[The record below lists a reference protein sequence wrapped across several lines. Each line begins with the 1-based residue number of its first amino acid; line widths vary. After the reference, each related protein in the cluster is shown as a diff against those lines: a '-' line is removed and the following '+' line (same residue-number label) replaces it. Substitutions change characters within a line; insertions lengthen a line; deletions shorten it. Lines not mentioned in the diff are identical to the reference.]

1 MEIRMKTIYRFT
13 FLILGAILLSCTE
26 NHDPTG
32 PDHQTLILNKSFDS
46 VTVHL
51 DYGKDVLINNY
62 AILKFEGVESD
73 SRCPIDAICVWAG
86 NGEVNMVISTDR
98 EKKRFKLNTFLE
110 PKKYIFDDF
119 VIELKALNPATRSD
133 RPIKP
138 EDYSVNLIIKPAA
151 NEGQTSLPVKL
162 IEGNGTDIIKRD
174 LLNVNSL
181 TLQRDEL
188 KFNVSYSG
196 GCKEHSIELYAFKG
210 IQKSNPAQVTLIL
223 SHNGNGDMCEAYL
236 TKTVSFDLAA
246 LKNYLKSEHGISDKV
261 LLIIHDPSGR
271 PIRDPVI
278 EYIF

>member
-1 MEIRMKTIYRFT
+1 MKMIYRFT
-13 FLILGAILLSCTE
+13 FVILGVILLSCTDS
-26 NHDPTG
+26 HDPTG
-32 PDHQTLILNKSFDS
+32 PDHQALILNKSFDS

-51 DYGKDVLINNY
+51 NYGKDVLINNY

-73 SRCPIDAICVWAG
+73 SRCPIDAICIWPG

-98 EKKRFKLNTFLE
+98 DKKRFKLNSFLE
-110 PKKYIFDDF
+110 PRNYVFDDF

-138 EDYSVNLIIKPAA
+138 EDYSVDLIIKPAA
-151 NEGQTSLPVKL
+151 NGNLTSLPVKL
-162 IEGNGTDIIKRD
+162 IEGNNTDLIKRD
-174 LLNVNSL
+174 MLNVNSVSL
-181 TLQRDEL
+181 NKNEI

-196 GCKEHSIELYAFKG
+196 GCKEHLVELYAFKG

-236 TKTVSFDLAA
+236 TKTISFDLTS

-278 EYIF
+278 EYSF

>member
-1 MEIRMKTIYRFT
+1 MKMIYRFT
-13 FLILGAILLSCTE
+13 FVILGVVLFSCTDS
-26 NHDPTG
+26 HDPTG
-32 PDHQTLILNKSFDS
+32 PDHQALIFNKSFDS

-51 DYGKDVLINNY
+51 DYGTDILINNY
-62 AILKFEGVESD
+62 AILKFDGVESD

-98 EKKRFKLNTFLE
+98 DKKRFKLNTFLE

-119 VIELKALNPATRSD
+119 VIELKALNPAARSD
-133 RPIKP
+133 KPIKP
-138 EDYSVNLIIKPAA
+138 EDYSVDLIIKPAA
-151 NEGQTSLPVKL
+151 NGSLTSIPVKL

-181 TLQRDEL
+181 SLSRDEL

-196 GCKEHSIELYAFKG
+196 GCREHTIELYAFKG

-236 TKTVSFDLAA
+236 TKTVSFNLTTF
-246 LKNYLKSEHGISDKV
+246 KNYLKSAHGISDKV

-271 PIRDPVI
+271 PLRDPVI
-278 EYIF
+278 EYNF